1 MVKKILVYMER
12 LEQIIPLLSSREE
25 IERYVEGE
33 EFQSVLSEMRN
44 NLGVETSLFI
54 SSYYIHIEVFKRG
67 YNKGNVYKIIY

>member
-12 LEQIIPLLSSREE
+12 LEQIIPLLPSMEE

-44 NLGVETSLFI
+44 NLGVETFLFI
-54 SSYYIHIEVFKRG
+54 SPYYIHIEVFKKG
-67 YNKGNVYKIIY
+67 NNKGYVYNIIY